1 MGGNMADPM
10 QQAAPVIHMLGAG
23 YFSEHTTGA
32 KRVIDN
38 VIPLALG
45 ALAEI
50 DLAGNSAFGIADF
63 GAADGGTSISLHH
76 AVLAAIRARA
86 PGRPITLTY
95 TDLPHND
102 YSVLFRLLHGLL
114 PGKEALGLQTLPAC
128 SPLPA
133 APASIGRFFRS
144 SHWRLAFQ
152 RQRCTG

>member
-1 MGGNMADPM
+1 MGWNMADPM
-10 QQAAPVIHMLGAG
+10 QQAASVIHMLGAG

-50 DLAGNSAFGIADF
+50 DLAGKSAFGISDF

-86 PGRPITLTY
+86 PRRPITLT
-95 TDLPHND
+95 
-102 YSVLFRLLHGLL
+102 
-114 PGKEALGLQTLPAC
+114 C
-128 SPLPA
+128 
-133 APASIGRFFRS
+133 
-144 SHWRLAFQ
+144 
-152 RQRCTG
+152 